1 MTVDMYPERMD
12 KVLLA
17 CESAKVAKQYTVM
30 EDGIGEDLS
39 YNVMVWRDD
48 SLTAIFQL
56 RPEFAGA
63 EDRLNRTLEAISI
76 ARFGFWGDA
85 ITFIAEGYCAK
96 DPAGVDMARPL
107 SEQFVAN
114 DEVRECLTVTH
125 LEKGKTEII
134 ALPYKYAVP
143 RQVHWDTPLRYPTYP
158 SDNQFIQSIHKILAL
173 SVQRQTI
180 DDETWRAAI
189 AADIELY
196 GFHVNYDLEN
206 LNTEDDPH

>member
-1 MTVDMYPERMD
+1 MD

-30 EDGIGEDLS
+30 EDGIGEDLA
-39 YNVMVWRDD
+39 YNVMVWRKDV
-48 SLTAIFQL
+48 LTAIFQL
-56 RPEFAGA
+56 RPEFTAA
-63 EDRLNRTLEAISI
+63 EDRLHRTLEAISI
-76 ARFGFWGDA
+76 ARFGFRGDA

-114 DEVRECLTVTH
+114 EEVRECLTITH
-125 LEKGKTEII
+125 MEQGKTEII

-143 RQVHWDTPLRYPTYP
+143 RQVRWDTPLRYPTYP
-158 SDNQFIQSIHKILAL
+158 SDNQFVRSIHKILAL
-173 SVQRQTI
+173 PVERQTT
-180 DDETWRAAI
+180 DDATWRAAI

-206 LNTEDDPH
+206 LDPEDNPRLS